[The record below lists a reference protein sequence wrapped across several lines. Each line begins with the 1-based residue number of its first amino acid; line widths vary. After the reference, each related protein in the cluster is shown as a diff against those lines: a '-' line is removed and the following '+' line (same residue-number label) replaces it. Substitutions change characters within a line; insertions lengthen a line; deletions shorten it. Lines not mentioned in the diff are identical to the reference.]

1 MSRLRTAA
9 LLCACSLALHQL
21 RWMLAPQA
29 SEPAHAYI
37 PFAGALAG
45 TLVALAAAQ
54 LLERMAEARRTGRGE
69 GAGLSFR
76 TAWPLAAAAL
86 LAIFSVQELLEG
98 ALLASG
104 FWLGA
109 PLALI
114 FGALVGLGLV
124 GARAVVAAAA
134 RRFRRSSRAPTVRR
148 PAPRF
153 GRPAG
158 VLAAH
163 LAGRA
168 PPASC

>member
-1 MSRLRTAA
+1 MSRLRVAA
-9 LLCACSLALHQL
+9 LLCACSLALHEL
-21 RWMLAPQA
+21 RWMLAPEA
-29 SEPAHAYI
+29 SEPAHGYI
-37 PFAGALAG
+37 PFAGAVAG
-45 TLVALAAAQ
+45 LLVALAAAH
-54 LLERMAEARRTGRGE
+54 LLSRVAEAWRTGRGE
-69 GAGLSFR
+69 GAGMSFR
-76 TAWPLAAAAL
+76 RAWPLAAATL

-98 ALLASG
+98 ALLATG

-109 PLALI
+109 PLAAL
-114 FGALVGLGLV
+114 FGALVALGLA

-134 RRFRRSSRAPTVRR
+134 RRFRRPSRVPVARR

-168 PPASC
+168 PPLTS